1 MKLKNWKLF
10 KKNFLFILIL
20 GMGLKVLSKLLVY
33 LGLGQRKKENPLI
46 NKNLFLQ
53 ELKQVTYH

>member
-20 GMGLKVLSKLLVY
+20 GMGLKVLSKFLVY
-33 LGLGQRKKENPLI
+33 LELGKRKKENPLI

-53 ELKQVTYH
+53 ELKQVSHQ